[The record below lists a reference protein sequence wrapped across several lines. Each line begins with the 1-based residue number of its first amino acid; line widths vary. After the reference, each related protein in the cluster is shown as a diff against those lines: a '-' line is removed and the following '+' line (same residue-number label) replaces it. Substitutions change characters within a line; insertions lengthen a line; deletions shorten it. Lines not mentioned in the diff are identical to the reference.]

1 MAPRIRL
8 AAPILAVTLALAG
21 CTNGAPTKA
30 SGPTAN
36 IVEGTA
42 AATPAKIDRPALDAK
57 AVLDKL
63 TAAKLGLTNQ
73 NVQDEDTDPNKLLGR
88 PNGYTSRASADLPGG
103 DKDGTK
109 YDVSRGLAVE
119 VYPDAA
125 GAEAR
130 SKYIQGLLKNAPIL
144 GVEYHYLSGSVLVR
158 VAGDVKPSQAKEI
171 GAVVAGL

>member
-1 MAPRIRL
+1 MAPRICL

-21 CTNGAPTKA
+21 CGIDAPTEA
-30 SGPTAN
+30 GGPALST
-36 IVEGTA
+36 VEGTA
-42 AATPAKIDRPALDAK
+42 AAPPATINRPALDAK
-57 AVLDKL
+57 TVLAKL

-103 DKDGTK
+103 DKDGDK

-119 VYPDAA
+119 VYADAA
-125 GAEAR
+125 GAETR
-130 SKYIQGLLKNAPIL
+130 SKYIQGLLKNTPIL

-158 VAGDVKPSQAKEI
+158 VAGDVKPSQAKQI